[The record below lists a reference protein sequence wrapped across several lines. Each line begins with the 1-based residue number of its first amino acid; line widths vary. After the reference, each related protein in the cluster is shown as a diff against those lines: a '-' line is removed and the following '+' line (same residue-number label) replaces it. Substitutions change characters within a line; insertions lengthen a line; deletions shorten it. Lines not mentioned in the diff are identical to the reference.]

1 MGKKIKTFISI
12 TIVIILTIVFHFA
25 GWLSPVE
32 NFLHNLV
39 KPGSEIMY
47 SVSVSIDD
55 EETELFSDS
64 EKLIQAYK
72 DLKTE
77 LLKNKTDLA
86 ELQLLQDE
94 NKELKKQLN
103 FIEVNE
109 YSSVGVN
116 VIGKNTEPTGST
128 LIVDRGEKDKIK
140 IGDIVITREGVLIGK
155 ITSVDNY
162 FSIVRLIN
170 DSQSKVAA
178 TITNQEKSIGLIEG
192 GYGISVHMNFI
203 PQNEIVEVGDT
214 VVTSGLEEGI
224 PRGLLIGKIE
234 AIEKEAYQPFQ
245 KAVINPFV
253 NLEKITLA
261 SIIINKNNS
270 N

>member
-1 MGKKIKTFISI
+1 MRNKIKTFISI
-12 TIVIILTIVFHFA
+12 TIVIILTIVFHFI
-25 GWLSPVE
+25 GWLSPIE

-47 SVSVSIDD
+47 SISVSMDD
-55 EETELFSDS
+55 EDAELFSNN
-64 EKLIQAYK
+64 ERLIEAYK
-72 DLKTE
+72 DLKTK
-77 LLKNKTDLA
+77 LLKNKTDLV

-94 NKELKKQLN
+94 NQELKKQLN
-103 FIEVNE
+103 FIENSK
-109 YSSVGVN
+109 YLSVGVN
-116 VIGKNTEPTGST
+116 VIGKNTEPTGNT
-128 LIVDRGEKDKIK
+128 LIVDRGKKDNIK
-140 IGDIVITREGVLIGK
+140 LGNIVITQEGVLVGK

-178 TITNQEKSIGLIEG
+178 TITNEEKSIGLIEG

-203 PQNEIVEVGDT
+203 PQNEIIEIGDT

-245 KAVINPFV
+245 KAVISPFV

-261 SIIINKNNS
+261 SIIIDTDNS